1 MAAMKKGKIDWPTIW
16 DRFIKCIIQIT
27 ANNCALLQQ
36 VLATVILNKTKI
48 IAIYI
53 GNLYKASIKMTV
65 KTVIWYRRNRYYG
78 YFWSKE
84 RIFQM
89 VISNCINSK
98 RLIFLIAEQV
108 LVVGGVRDLVHL
120 GDDTDRPGDDRLLVL
135 AEADT
140 VLAQN
145 RLQSR
150 DLLLLAWTVL
160 SELGQLLLDDLTDP
174 MLMKKLSFSLH
185 LHWHDDTC
193 HIRMHRAYAVLFI
206 WK

>member
-1 MAAMKKGKIDWPTIW
+1 
-16 DRFIKCIIQIT
+16 
-27 ANNCALLQQ
+27 
-36 VLATVILNKTKI
+36 
-48 IAIYI
+48 
-53 GNLYKASIKMTV
+53 MTV

-150 DLLLLAWTVL
+150 DLLLLA
-160 SELGQLLLDDLTDP
+160 
-174 MLMKKLSFSLH
+174 
-185 LHWHDDTC
+185 
-193 HIRMHRAYAVLFI
+193 
-206 WK
+206 